1 MLENFTQLSPG
12 QQDLVETFCFIDV
25 LKHGGDM
32 EGLEMEV
39 VEREEF
45 TVSFAEMIHKLFK
58 KQGMHQYAEGLMH
71 AAIGISGE
79 VGEIFEAHMEDIIDM
94 DNLKEEF
101 GDLEFYM
108 VALCQAADITEDN
121 IGAYVEM
128 LFMQNPGR
136 QYSLVALIKHS
147 SDLLDSAKRCWVY
160 GKTIEE
166 MRPKLLE
173 GLAHLI
179 LATDQMYKAAGFK
192 VEEIQYENQVKLI
205 GKNGRFRNLLYS
217 DAEARDRADKQDS
230 VFRITGAVK

>member
-1 MLENFTQLSPG
+1 MLENYIQLSPG
-12 QQDLVETFCFIDV
+12 QQDLVETFCFINA
-25 LKHGGDM
+25 LKPGGDM
-32 EGLEMEV
+32 TEEV
-39 VEREEF
+39 QDVQQEQEQETFPVDFSNMVR
-45 TVSFAEMIHKLFK
+45 TLFK
-58 KQGMHQYAEGLMH
+58 TQGMHQYADGVMH

-79 VGEIFEAHMEDIIDM
+79 VGEIFEAHMEDVINM

-128 LFMQNPGR
+128 LLMQNPGR

-179 LATDQMYKAAGFK
+179 LATDQMYNAAGFK
-192 VEEIQYENQVKLI
+192 VEDIYYENQVKLI
-205 GKNGRFRNLLYS
+205 GKKGRFRNMVYS
-217 DAEARDRADKQDS
+217 DAEARDRADKQEE
-230 VFRITGAVK
+230 GA